1 MTQMTSHQIALFL
14 SLIMAVCV
22 LFYIATLIMM
32 SVTNGR
38 VYKIWKSMEGLSKR
52 QNEVETTMLN
62 SLSEL
67 KKLIE
72 TLSTK

>member
-22 LFYIATLIMM
+22 LFYIATLVMM

>member
-1 MTQMTSHQIALFL
+1 MTSHQIVFFL
-14 SLIMAVCV
+14 SLIMAICV
-22 LFYIATLIMM
+22 LFYIATLVMM

-38 VYKIWKSMEGLSKR
+38 VLKIWKAMESLSKR
-52 QNEVETTMLN
+52 QNEVETTVLN

>member
-1 MTQMTSHQIALFL
+1 
-14 SLIMAVCV
+14 MAICV
-22 LFYIATLIMM
+22 LFYIATLVMM

-38 VYKIWKSMEGLSKR
+38 VLKIWKAMESLSKR
-52 QNEVETTMLN
+52 QNEVETTVLN